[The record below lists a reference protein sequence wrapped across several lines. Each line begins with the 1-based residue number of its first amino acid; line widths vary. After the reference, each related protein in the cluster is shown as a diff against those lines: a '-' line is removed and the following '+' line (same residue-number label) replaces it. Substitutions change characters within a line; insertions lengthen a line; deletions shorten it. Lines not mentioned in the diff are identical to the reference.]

1 MSEETKETMETEFKA
16 LLAKYN
22 CEAIIGFSINSADQ
36 IGWSVN
42 FREKKAPDANK
53 PS

>member
-1 MSEETKETMETEFKA
+1 MSDETKDTMETEFKA
-16 LLAKYN
+16 LLEKYN
-22 CEAIIGFSINSADQ
+22 CEAVIGFSINSADQ

-42 FREKKAPDANK
+42 FREKKQIDAPK